1 MKLRSFTALLLILTL
16 ALGLT
21 ALAAQFDAAQ
31 TITVVSREEGS
42 GTRGAFVE
50 LTGVLAKDA
59 AGKEKDNTYSEAIIS
74 NGTNLV
80 LTTVADN
87 QAGIGYASL
96 SSVMHNDTVKALK
109 VEGVEASTEN
119 ILNGTYKI
127 ARPFNVVTK
136 GELTDELAID
146 FMAFVMS
153 KEGQAIVAEDGL
165 VSGATDETPSYEAAN
180 KSGSLTVGGS
190 TSVAPVMELLA
201 EAYMELNP
209 EAKIEVQS
217 TGSSAGVTGALDG
230 TYGIGMASRLLKDS
244 EVEKGAQ
251 PIVIGTDGIAVVVN
265 LANPV
270 EDITVEQVRQVF
282 TGEVTTWDA
291 LSK

>member
-1 MKLRSFTALLLILTL
+1 MKLRSFTALLLILTM

-21 ALAAQFDAAQ
+21 ALAADFDAKQ
-31 TITVVSREEGS
+31 VITVVSREEGS

-50 LTGVLAKDA
+50 LTGVLAKDDS
-59 AGKEKDNTYSEAIIS
+59 GEEKDNTYSEAIIS

-87 QAGIGYASL
+87 QAAIGYASL
-96 SSVMHNDTVKALK
+96 SSVLHNDTVKALK
-109 VEGVEASTEN
+109 VEGIEASTEN

-127 ARPFNVVTK
+127 ARPFNVVTN
-136 GELTDELAID
+136 GELTDELAKD
-146 FMAFVMS
+146 FMAYVMS
-153 KEGQAIVAEDGL
+153 KEGQAIVTEDGL
-165 VSGATDETPSYEAAN
+165 VSSANDQTPSYEAAN

-201 EAYMELNP
+201 EGYMELNP

-230 TYGIGMASRLLKDS
+230 TYDIGMASRTLKDS
-244 EVEKGAQ
+244 ETEKGALAT
-251 PIVIGTDGIAVVVN
+251 VIGTDGIAIVTN

-282 TGEVTTWDA
+282 TGEVTTWEA
-291 LSK
+291 LNK

>member
-59 AGKEKDNTYSEAIIS
+59 AGEEKDNTYSEAIIS

-251 PIVIGTDGIAVVVN
+251 PIVIGNDGIAVVVN

>member
-59 AGKEKDNTYSEAIIS
+59 EGKEKDNTYSEAIIS

-136 GELTDELAID
+136 GELTDELAKD

-165 VSGATDETPSYEAAN
+165 VSGANDETPSYEAAN

>member
-1 MKLRSFTALLLILTL
+1 MKLRSFTALLLILTM

-21 ALAAQFDAAQ
+21 ALAADFDAKQ
-31 TITVVSREEGS
+31 VITVVSREEGS

-50 LTGVLAKDA
+50 LTGVQAKDA
-59 AGKEKDNTYSEAIIS
+59 SGEEKDNTYSEAIIS

-87 QAGIGYASL
+87 QAAIGYASL
-96 SSVMHNDTVKALK
+96 SSVLHNDTVKALK
-109 VEGVEASTEN
+109 VEGIEASTEN

-136 GELTDELAID
+136 GELTDELAKD
-146 FMAFVMS
+146 FMAYVMS
-153 KEGQAIVAEDGL
+153 KEGQAIVTEDGL
-165 VSGATDETPSYEAAN
+165 VSSANDQTPSYEAAN

-201 EAYMELNP
+201 EGYMELNP

-230 TYGIGMASRLLKDS
+230 TYDIGMASRTLKDS
-244 EVEKGAQ
+244 ETEKGALAT
-251 PIVIGTDGIAVVVN
+251 VIGTDGIAIVTN

-282 TGEVTTWDA
+282 TGEVTTWEA
-291 LSK
+291 LNK

>member
-153 KEGQAIVAEDGL
+153 KEGQAIVSEDGL

-251 PIVIGTDGIAVVVN
+251 PIVIGNDGIAVVVN

>member
-59 AGKEKDNTYSEAIIS
+59 EGKEKDNTYSEAIIS

-127 ARPFNVVTK
+127 ARPFNVVIK

-190 TSVAPVMELLA
+190 TSVAPVTELLA

>member
-153 KEGQAIVAEDGL
+153 KEGQAIVSEDGL

-201 EAYMELNP
+201 EGYMELNP

-230 TYGIGMASRLLKDS
+230 TYDIGMASRTLKDS
-244 EVEKGAQ
+244 ETEKGALAT
-251 PIVIGTDGIAVVVN
+251 VIGTDGIAIVTN

-282 TGEVTTWDA
+282 TGEVTTWEA
-291 LSK
+291 LNK

>member
-1 MKLRSFTALLLILTL
+1 MKLRSFTALLLILTM

-21 ALAAQFDAAQ
+21 ALAADFDAKQ
-31 TITVVSREEGS
+31 VITVVSREEGS

-50 LTGVLAKDA
+50 LTGVQAKDA
-59 AGKEKDNTYSEAIIS
+59 SGEEKDNTYSEAIIS

-87 QAGIGYASL
+87 QAAIGYASL
-96 SSVMHNDTVKALK
+96 SSVLHNDTVKALK
-109 VEGVEASTEN
+109 VEGIEASTEN

-136 GELTDELAID
+136 GELTDELAKD
-146 FMAFVMS
+146 FMAYVMS
-153 KEGQAIVAEDGL
+153 KEGQAIVTEDGL
-165 VSGATDETPSYEAAN
+165 VSSANDQTPSYAAAN

-201 EAYMELNP
+201 EGYMELNP

-230 TYGIGMASRLLKDS
+230 TYDIGMASRTLKDS
-244 EVEKGAQ
+244 ETEKGALAT
-251 PIVIGTDGIAVVVN
+251 VIGTDGIAIVTN

-282 TGEVTTWDA
+282 TGEVTTWEA
-291 LSK
+291 LNK

>member
-1 MKLRSFTALLLILTL
+1 MKLRSFTALLLILTM

-21 ALAAQFDAAQ
+21 ALAADFDAKQ
-31 TITVVSREEGS
+31 VITVVSREEGS

-50 LTGVLAKDA
+50 LTGVQAKDA
-59 AGKEKDNTYSEAIIS
+59 SGEEKDNTYSEAIIS

-87 QAGIGYASL
+87 QAAIGYASL
-96 SSVMHNDTVKALK
+96 SSVLHNDTVKALK
-109 VEGVEASTEN
+109 VEGIEASTEN

-136 GELTDELAID
+136 GELTDELAKD
-146 FMAFVMS
+146 FMAYVMS
-153 KEGQAIVAEDGL
+153 KEGQAIVSEDGL
-165 VSGATDETPSYEAAN
+165 VSSANDQTPSYEAAN

-201 EAYMELNP
+201 EGYMELNP

-217 TGSSAGVTGALDG
+217 TGSSAGVTGALDS
-230 TYGIGMASRLLKDS
+230 TYDIGMASRTLKDS
-244 EVEKGAQ
+244 ETEKGALAT
-251 PIVIGTDGIAVVVN
+251 VIGTDGIAIVTN

-282 TGEVTTWDA
+282 TGEVTTWEA
-291 LSK
+291 LNK

>member
-31 TITVVSREEGS
+31 TITVVSREQGS

-59 AGKEKDNTYSEAIIS
+59 AGEEKDNTYSEAIIS

-153 KEGQAIVAEDGL
+153 KEGQAIVSEDGL

-251 PIVIGTDGIAVVVN
+251 PIVIGNDGIAVVVN

>member
-153 KEGQAIVAEDGL
+153 KEGQAIVSEDGL

>member
-1 MKLRSFTALLLILTL
+1 MKLRFFTALLLILTM

-21 ALAAQFDAAQ
+21 ALAADFDAKQ
-31 TITVVSREEGS
+31 VITVVSREEGS

-50 LTGVLAKDA
+50 LTGVLAKDDS
-59 AGKEKDNTYSEAIIS
+59 GEEKDNTYSEAIIS

-87 QAGIGYASL
+87 QAAIGYASL
-96 SSVMHNDTVKALK
+96 SSVLHNDTVKALK
-109 VEGVEASTEN
+109 VEGIEASTEN

-127 ARPFNVVTK
+127 ARPFNVVTN
-136 GELTDELAID
+136 GELTDELAKD
-146 FMAFVMS
+146 FMAYVMS
-153 KEGQAIVAEDGL
+153 KEGQAIVSEDGL
-165 VSGATDETPSYEAAN
+165 VSSANDQTPSYAAAN

-201 EAYMELNP
+201 EGYMELNP

-230 TYGIGMASRLLKDS
+230 TYDIGMASRTLKDS
-244 EVEKGAQ
+244 ETEKGALAT
-251 PIVIGTDGIAVVVN
+251 VIGTDGIAIVTN

-282 TGEVTTWDA
+282 TGEVTTWEA
-291 LSK
+291 LNK

>member
-1 MKLRSFTALLLILTL
+1 M

-59 AGKEKDNTYSEAIIS
+59 AGEEKDNTYSEAIIS

-109 VEGVEASTEN
+109 VEGIEASTEN

-153 KEGQAIVAEDGL
+153 KEGQAIVSEDGL

>member
-1 MKLRSFTALLLILTL
+1 MKLRFFTALLLILTM

-21 ALAAQFDAAQ
+21 ALAADFDAKQ
-31 TITVVSREEGS
+31 VITVVSREEGS

-50 LTGVLAKDA
+50 LTGVLAKDDS
-59 AGKEKDNTYSEAIIS
+59 GEEKDNTYSEAIIS

-87 QAGIGYASL
+87 QAAIGYASL
-96 SSVMHNDTVKALK
+96 SSVLHNDTVKALK
-109 VEGVEASTEN
+109 VEGIEASTEN

-127 ARPFNVVTK
+127 ARPFNVVTN
-136 GELTDELAID
+136 GELTDELAKD
-146 FMAFVMS
+146 FMAYVMS
-153 KEGQAIVAEDGL
+153 KEGQAIVTEDGL
-165 VSGATDETPSYEAAN
+165 VSSANDQTPSYEAAN

-201 EAYMELNP
+201 EGYMELNP

-230 TYGIGMASRLLKDS
+230 TYDIGMASRTLKDS
-244 EVEKGAQ
+244 ETEKGALAT
-251 PIVIGTDGIAVVVN
+251 VIGTDGIAIVTN

-282 TGEVTTWDA
+282 TGEVTTWEA
-291 LSK
+291 LNK

>member
-1 MKLRSFTALLLILTL
+1 MKLRSFTALLLILTM

-21 ALAAQFDAAQ
+21 ALAADFDAKQ
-31 TITVVSREEGS
+31 VITVVSREEGS

-50 LTGVLAKDA
+50 LTGVLAKDDS
-59 AGKEKDNTYSEAIIS
+59 GEEKDNTYSEAIIS

-87 QAGIGYASL
+87 QAAIGYASL
-96 SSVMHNDTVKALK
+96 SSVLHNDTVKALLID
-109 VEGVEASTEN
+109 GVEPTTEN

-136 GELTDELAID
+136 GELTDELAKD
-146 FMAFVMS
+146 FMAYVMS
-153 KEGQAIVAEDGL
+153 KEGQAIVTEDGL
-165 VSGATDETPSYEAAN
+165 VSSANDQTPSYAAAN

-201 EAYMELNP
+201 EGYMELNP

-230 TYGIGMASRLLKDS
+230 TYDIGMASRTLKDS
-244 EVEKGAQ
+244 ETEKGALAT
-251 PIVIGTDGIAVVVN
+251 VIGTDGIAIVTN

-282 TGEVTTWDA
+282 TGEVTTWEA
-291 LSK
+291 LNK

>member
-1 MKLRSFTALLLILTL
+1 MKLRSFTALLLILTM

-21 ALAAQFDAAQ
+21 ALAADFDAKQ
-31 TITVVSREEGS
+31 VITVVSREEGS

-50 LTGVLAKDA
+50 LTGVQAKDA
-59 AGKEKDNTYSEAIIS
+59 SGEEKDNTYSEAIIS

-87 QAGIGYASL
+87 QAAIGYASL
-96 SSVMHNDTVKALK
+96 SSVLHNDTVKALK
-109 VEGVEASTEN
+109 VEGIEASTEN

-127 ARPFNVVTK
+127 ARPFNVVTN
-136 GELTDELAID
+136 GELTDELAKD
-146 FMAFVMS
+146 FMAYVMS
-153 KEGQAIVAEDGL
+153 KEGQAIVTEDGL
-165 VSGATDETPSYEAAN
+165 VSSANDQTPSYEAAN

-201 EAYMELNP
+201 EGYMELNP

-230 TYGIGMASRLLKDS
+230 TYDIGMASRTLKDS
-244 EVEKGAQ
+244 ETEKGALAT
-251 PIVIGTDGIAVVVN
+251 VIGTDGIAIVTN

-282 TGEVTTWDA
+282 TGEVTTWEA
-291 LSK
+291 LNK

>member
-1 MKLRSFTALLLILTL
+1 MKLRSFTALLLILTM

-21 ALAAQFDAAQ
+21 ALAADFDAKQ
-31 TITVVSREEGS
+31 VITVVSREEGS

-50 LTGVLAKDA
+50 LTGVLAKDDS
-59 AGKEKDNTYSEAIIS
+59 GEEKDNTYSEAIIS

-87 QAGIGYASL
+87 QAAIGYASL
-96 SSVMHNDTVKALK
+96 SSVLHNDTVKALK
-109 VEGVEASTEN
+109 VEGIEASTEN

-127 ARPFNVVTK
+127 ARPFNVVTN
-136 GELTDELAID
+136 GELTDELAKD
-146 FMAFVMS
+146 FMAYVMS
-153 KEGQAIVAEDGL
+153 KEGQAIVSEDGL
-165 VSGATDETPSYEAAN
+165 VSSANDQTPSYEAAN

-201 EAYMELNP
+201 EGYMELNP

-230 TYGIGMASRLLKDS
+230 TYDIGMASRTLKDS
-244 EVEKGAQ
+244 ETEKGALAT
-251 PIVIGTDGIAVVVN
+251 VIGTDGIAIVTN

-282 TGEVTTWDA
+282 TGEVTTWEA
-291 LSK
+291 LNK

>member
-1 MKLRSFTALLLILTL
+1 MKLRSFTALLLILTM

-21 ALAAQFDAAQ
+21 ALAADFDAKQ
-31 TITVVSREEGS
+31 VITVVSREEGS

-50 LTGVLAKDA
+50 LTGVLAKDDS
-59 AGKEKDNTYSEAIIS
+59 GEEKDNTYSEAIIS

-87 QAGIGYASL
+87 QAAIGYASL
-96 SSVMHNDTVKALK
+96 SSVLHNDTVKALK
-109 VEGVEASTEN
+109 VEGIEASTEN

-136 GELTDELAID
+136 GELTDELAKD
-146 FMAFVMS
+146 FMAYVMS
-153 KEGQAIVAEDGL
+153 KEGQAIVTEDGL
-165 VSGATDETPSYEAAN
+165 VSSANDQTPSYEAAN

-201 EAYMELNP
+201 EGYMELNP

-230 TYGIGMASRLLKDS
+230 TYDIGMASRTLKDS
-244 EVEKGAQ
+244 ETEKGALAT
-251 PIVIGTDGIAVVVN
+251 VIGTDGIAIVTN

-282 TGEVTTWDA
+282 TGEVTTWEA
-291 LSK
+291 LNK

>member
-153 KEGQAIVAEDGL
+153 KEGQAIVSEDGL

-201 EAYMELNP
+201 EGYMELNP

-251 PIVIGTDGIAVVVN
+251 PIVIGNDGIAVVVN